1 MFIRLFIGS
10 VTYNPVNESAA
21 TCRMIMDSVDF
32 EKMFN
37 GELNSMQ
44 AFMGGKLKIKGDM
57 SEALKLEKLM
67 KSVQAKSKL

>member
-1 MFIRLFIGS
+1 
-10 VTYNPVNESAA
+10 
-21 TCRMIMDSVDF
+21 MIMDSVDF